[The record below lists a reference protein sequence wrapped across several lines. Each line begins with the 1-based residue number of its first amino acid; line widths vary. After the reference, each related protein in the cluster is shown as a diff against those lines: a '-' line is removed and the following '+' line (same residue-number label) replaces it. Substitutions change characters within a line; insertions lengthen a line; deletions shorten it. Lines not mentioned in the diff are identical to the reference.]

1 MSDITP
7 SSNLIFYAVYALEF
21 DSILVNQDILS
32 EIREEMFTTGSKVR
46 NKVNL
51 TFDNKIYKY
60 SYVLSPK
67 IPLKWKKTYQ
77 NNVIEKSFIRP
88 DSSYSVITQDI
99 NDNFVNKNITFSHDH
114 KWIYTQYFDKNNK
127 KTPILS
133 LTALSNNVILL
144 KKKNAMGLPIKVN
157 LIACEY
163 PENEKERNAINDE
176 FGEPEVLVKT
186 NAGLFYYCE
195 SKIAQLRKEAL
206 EKFRKFSDDNAFID
220 DKNINDNSEKFEQ
233 NGTQTPVING
243 FKINKD
249 FVNEQN
255 NDFQNE
261 ENLNDKSNGFF
272 IADDKKDS
280 YDWGIQQ
287 NYTDK
292 KTSTGDGFSIQ
303 FTPTKHTK
311 AIPVEEIKLPDVK
324 NIYSDINSEL
334 DDELSIS
341 KDAKDVLEQAEDIKD
356 RLNDSIDSS
365 SVEKF
370 INDITNES
378 NKEKEQIDSFFENKI
393 NEIDNKKNM
402 NHKYEDLNQTQ
413 NNIEHIPLQQNSKN
427 TSIDNKLDSS
437 IQNNNANLNNI
448 KMYTDFKQ
456 KNCSRNKLS
465 NGNSEI
471 NLKNDKFPQAKKY
484 NTNSFNNKKTS
495 SDDFNTSLIE
505 RNDEACAICMS
516 DDINLSPASS
526 CPGAS
531 SGCPYKIKDKMNI
544 TISDNER
551 YYYFGEIIDN
561 LRQGEGRTVMENGH
575 TAYEGGY
582 HKDKREGFGVYYY
595 KTGKLC
601 HVGRWKNNKRHGT
614 GIAFRPTDGTITV
627 GNWIDDV
634 QVGIS
639 SSFDGKG
646 NLLYAGVLK
655 NGRRN
660 GVGVSY
666 CYKNG
671 GIFVGQWD
679 NGKSTGKGTEFD
691 VDGNLLYTGNFKNQR
706 REGFG
711 TQYNENGD
719 IVYIGNWKNDKY
731 DGYGSLHLENGNY
744 IKGIFE
750 NGNISNNAEEFDECG
765 FKIYEGEWSNN
776 KYNGK
781 GCKYF
786 KNGGRYEGKFVDGE
800 PYGYLSGYDCEG
812 ELVYEGE
819 WKNDMF
825 NGNGSYYINGEKVY
839 DGSFVD
845 NNFHGNGFE
854 YKDGIYVYSGGF
866 RNSRRCGF
874 GTSYSN
880 GKPIYSGTWLNDLY
894 DGLGILFENGEPVLA
909 GEFSKGKKNGR
920 ANIISNGIV
929 CEERIYKDDILC
941 YAKKYNVSDPDSI
954 SLVYEGNI
962 KNDKLNGLGV
972 IFNKYGEKESEGLF
986 SNGRLIKNIKVNLHK
1001 FEPLPKSNI
1010 LSHTDYNSYR
1020 QAPEYVI
1027 EKQIN
1032 KMLYTGPIKD
1042 QLPHGLGTAIYKDHV
1057 FIGNFFK
1064 GKPCG
1069 NGAVYQNDGT
1079 VFEGEFLSQPTE
1091 VCITLSFTDSIVYYY
1106 MQNK

>member
-21 DSILVNQDILS
+21 DSNLINQDILS
-32 EIREEMFTTGSKVR
+32 KIREELFTTGSKVR
-46 NKVNL
+46 NKINL
-51 TFDNKIYKY
+51 TFDDKTYKY

-67 IPLKWKKTYQ
+67 APLKWKKTYQ
-77 NNVIEKSFIRP
+77 NDVIEKSFIRP
-88 DSSYSVITQDI
+88 DNSYSVITQDSI
-99 NDNFVNKNITFSHDH
+99 NNFVSKNITFSYDH
-114 KWIYTQYFDKNNK
+114 KWIYTQYFDKDNK
-127 KTPILS
+127 KTPVLS

-144 KKKNAMGLPIKVN
+144 KKKSSTGVPIKVN

-163 PENEKERNAINDE
+163 IENEKERNAINEE

-186 NAGLFYYCE
+186 NQGKFYYCE

-206 EKFRKFSDDNAFID
+206 EKFRRFSDDNAFID
-220 DKNINDNSEKFEQ
+220 DKNINDNSQKAEQ
-233 NGTQTPVING
+233 ENDKPPVIKG
-243 FKINKD
+243 FKINTD

-255 NDFQNE
+255 NDSKTE
-261 ENLNDKSNGFF
+261 KSSTDKSNDFLT
-272 IADDKKDS
+272 ADDKKDS

-292 KTSTGDGFSIQ
+292 KTSSGDGFSIQ
-303 FTPTKHTK
+303 FSPTKHTK
-311 AIPVEEIKLPDVK
+311 VTPVEEIKLPDVK

-334 DDELSIS
+334 NDELSIS

-356 RLNDSIDSS
+356 KLNDSIDSS

-378 NKEKEQIDSFFENKI
+378 NKEKEQIDLFFENKI
-393 NEIDNKKNM
+393 NEIDNKKNKKLK
-402 NHKYEDLNQTQ
+402 NDLDESQ
-413 NNIEHIPLQQNSKN
+413 NTNLNSHLQSKN
-427 TSIDNKLDSS
+427 NDI
-437 IQNNNANLNNI
+437 NLNNI

-456 KNCSRNKLS
+456 KSCSRNTSPNS
-465 NGNSEI
+465 NAENNS
-471 NLKNDKFPQAKKY
+471 KNKETTQTKRY
-484 NTNSFNNKKTS
+484 NVAVKPLDNKKTF
-495 SDDFNTSLIE
+495 SDDFNTSPRE
-505 RNDEACAICMS
+505 RNDEACAIFMS

-544 TISDNER
+544 TVSDNER

-627 GNWIDDV
+627 GNWVDDV
-634 QVGIS
+634 QTGIS

-666 CYKNG
+666 CCKNG
-671 GIFVGQWD
+671 SIFVGQWD

-776 KYNGK
+776 KYNGH

-786 KNGGRYEGKFVDGE
+786 KNGGRYEGKFVNGE

-825 NGNGSYYINGEKVY
+825 NGNGSYYMNGEKVY

-909 GEFSKGKKNGR
+909 GEFSKGKKSGR
-920 ANIISNGIV
+920 ANVISNGIV
-929 CEERIYKDDILC
+929 CEERIYKDDVLC
-941 YAKKYNVSDPDSI
+941 YAKKYDVSNPDSI

-962 KNDKLNGLGV
+962 KNDMINGLGV
-972 IFNKYGEKESEGLF
+972 TFNKYGEKESEGLF
-986 SNGRLIKNIKVNLHK
+986 SNGRLIKNIKVNLRT

-1042 QLPHGLGTAIYKDHV
+1042 DLPHGLGTAIYKDHV
-1057 FIGNFFK
+1057 FIGNFSK

-1069 NGAVYQNDGT
+1069 DGAVYQNDGT
-1079 VFEGEFLSQPTE
+1079 VFEGNFLSQPTE
-1091 VCITLSFTDSIVYYY
+1091 ACITLSFADSIVYYY
-1106 MQNK
+1106 MQKNNET